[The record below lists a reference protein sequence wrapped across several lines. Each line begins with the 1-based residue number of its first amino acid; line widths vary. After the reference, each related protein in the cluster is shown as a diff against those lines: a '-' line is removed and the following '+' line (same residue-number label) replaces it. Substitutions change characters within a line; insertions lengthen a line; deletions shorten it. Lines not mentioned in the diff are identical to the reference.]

1 MEGCIIMTGGLMV
14 LPVSDDDD
22 DDDDVRSFGEHKY
35 NLNNRL
41 IEF

>member
-14 LPVSDDDD
+14 LPVSDDD

>member
-22 DDDDVRSFGEHKY
+22 DDDDVGSFGEHKY